1 MGGKGN
7 TKGTTTALLYI
18 ALSRIPQNSVFIQNS
33 KSIRALPLT
42 RANEALYP
50 SPSHLNQ
57 FFAPQD
63 LWCKSSV
70 ETPRGFQTNKAV
82 EEAISPFTEQPMKR
96 RCYEFDK

>member
-50 SPSHLNQ
+50 HL
-57 FFAPQD
+57 
-63 LWCKSSV
+63 SSSLHRIYGAKV
-70 ETPRGFQTNKAV
+70 L
-82 EEAISPFTEQPMKR
+82 
-96 RCYEFDK
+96 